1 MKQSK
6 KGSYTLDC
14 AITYTLSIFE
24 GKWKWLIIDV
34 LSQEG
39 VIRYG
44 ELKRCLPGI
53 THKMLSQQL
62 KELEK
67 MQLILRKSYHQIPPK
82 VEYSLTKKGTTL
94 LPIIE
99 LMCKWGVENRPEKM
113 KRVAALRS

>member
-1 MKQSK
+1 MTKAK
-6 KGSYTLDC
+6 TVSYTLDC

-39 VIRYG
+39 TIRYG
-44 ELKRCLPGI
+44 ELKSCLTGI

-67 MQLILRKSYHQIPPK
+67 MDLILRKSYHQIPPK

-94 LPIIE
+94 LPIID
-99 LMCKWGVENRPEKM
+99 LMCQWGVKNRPKG
-113 KRVAALRS
+113 KKKNK